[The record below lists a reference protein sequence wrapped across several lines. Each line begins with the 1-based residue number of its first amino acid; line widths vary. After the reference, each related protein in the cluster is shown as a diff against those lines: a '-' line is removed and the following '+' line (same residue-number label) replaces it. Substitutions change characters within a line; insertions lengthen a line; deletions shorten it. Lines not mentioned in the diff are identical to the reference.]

1 MNRMAPAAMKR
12 AAAVSMKPTAVAFA
26 QKRFN
31 STSGTEV
38 WFTLDDNFKKSNFD

>member
-1 MNRMAPAAMKR
+1 MTFLATINRMAPTAMKR

-38 WFTLDDNFKKSNFD
+38 